1 MALAWVWPGDS
12 YTSGGGGGVEI
23 VHLQESVSQWAF
35 HNSNQIRARFVHD
48 SQADG
53 IYNNN
58 SKGFSNK
65 DSLRY
70 LSDKAINFFFSRFL
84 SELIVGDV
92 LLY

>member
-70 LSDKAINFFFSRFL
+70 LSDKAIIFFFPDS
-84 SELIVGDV
+84 
-92 LLY
+92 YQN